1 MREVF
6 LKGSRRINM
15 LRKRLLAL
23 LVAASFLTSWMVPE
37 ASAESAFQPE
47 KFPYKAM
54 QIQVMPEF
62 DYPEDWPTR
71 DVPSLLVG
79 IYGTITNK
87 TDQDY
92 NGKIE
97 LAVPAKE
104 KGFDAFLVA
113 EFPEENK
120 PEVQRPYDVD
130 PEKGIISWKPSK
142 PIKKNA
148 EYQFVIEYY
157 TQSIDLKDQK
167 SFTYEFTN
175 PAETETMDVVFY
187 APMNAKD
194 IKLEPKAMENS
205 QNEYGE
211 ELYFY
216 QYKNVKAGEPLNYTF
231 SYKKEGTEST
241 MEAISKAQVPD
252 DKNHEGVSGS
262 ATDQILGDGGNKD
275 GGKQPIIGIGG
286 ASIIGIAIII
296 AGAFVYLGLKAN
308 SQSAAKASKQNKQQ
322 HKQQQHKQQSSPQKP
337 NKAVSIEAKKELR
350 KKLLTGKID
359 QETYDEEMKKLI

>member
-1 MREVF
+1 M
-6 LKGSRRINM
+6 LK
-15 LRKRLLAL
+15 KRLVAL
-23 LVAASFLTSWMVPE
+23 IVIASFLTSWILPKAYAE
-37 ASAESAFQPE
+37 AEFQPE

-62 DYPEDWPTR
+62 DYPEDWASR
-71 DVPSLLVG
+71 EVPSLLVG
-79 IYGTITNK
+79 MYGTITNK
-87 TDQDY
+87 TGQDY
-92 NGKIE
+92 DGKIE

-130 PEKGIISWKPSK
+130 LEKGIISWKPGK
-142 PIKKNA
+142 PIKNNQ

-157 TQSIDLKDQK
+157 TQSIDVKDQK

-175 PAETETMDVVFY
+175 KAETEQLDVIFY
-187 APMNAKD
+187 APMNAKE
-194 IKLEPKAMENS
+194 IKLEPKAQENS
-205 QNEYGE
+205 KNEYGE

-216 QYKNVKAGEPLNYTF
+216 QYKNVKIGEPLKYSF
-231 SYKKEGTEST
+231 SYKKDGTEST
-241 MEAISKAQVPD
+241 MEAISKAQPPN

-262 ATDQILGDGGNKD
+262 ATDQILGDNSKD
-275 GGKQPIIGIGG
+275 GGKSPIIGIGG

-308 SQSAAKASKQNKQQ
+308 SQSQAKMSKQNKQ
-322 HKQQQHKQQSSPQKP
+322 PQKRQGSTTTQKV
-337 NKAVSIEAKKELR
+337 NKTVSNEAKKELR